1 MGKERR
7 QFSYLLEQCI
17 ESSVSSWSLMDMT
30 QAMSCYVLPFFHTQD
45 ENTNGHDVGYQGVGY
60 NPTVEGNHPKV
71 QLAERSR
78 A

>member
-1 MGKERR
+1 
-7 QFSYLLEQCI
+7 
-17 ESSVSSWSLMDMT
+17 MDMT